1 MVAIEEHDPRCL
13 VRPPAF
19 EHADEG
25 SAAAQKARDVAR
37 SPTKVSF
44 GPRGKARQEK
54 DGKQKDASKTE
65 EGRHSIKHAIQQ
77 ERLAKARA
85 KVRGETVS
93 VEMEELQHAYAQFG
107 HLRWSSV
114 SLSS

>member
-1 MVAIEEHDPRCL
+1 M
-13 VRPPAF
+13 
-19 EHADEG
+19 
-25 SAAAQKARDVAR
+25 
-37 SPTKVSF
+37 SF

-107 HLRWSSV
+107 HLR
-114 SLSS
+114 